1 MMINNF
7 KRFFFG
13 RVGVGFKKNCVPIM
27 FSMMFIKGVSIAPH
41 FNTILF
47 AQSFAF
53 FI

>member
-1 MMINNF
+1 
-7 KRFFFG
+7 
-13 RVGVGFKKNCVPIM
+13 M